1 MDESISWMPSKK
13 DQNMT
18 SKTEIE
24 SLLFLMDDPDPF
36 VQQSVESRLQELGE
50 KAVPLL
56 DEYRTEIN
64 GKEAKSRVNDVIHK
78 LTFDALEQ
86 DFIEVLEGGLKTR
99 KSLEMAVFTLAR
111 FGNPTLRISDY
122 QKKLD
127 NFAQMVEPQIKY
139 KLDEKRKMKR
149 LLKFIF
155 EDLNFRGDAEEYHA
169 PQNCFLSDVIDR
181 RKGLPI
187 SLSLIVMFIS
197 HRLEM
202 PFFGINMPIHFM
214 LNYVGDKEELLID
227 PYDNGAIV
235 TYDQCYF
242 FLKKNNIEPRP
253 EHFQI
258 ATNLDIVLR
267 CIRNLIH
274 SYERKEEPTR
284 IEDLRKLLNVAEMY
298 QD

>member
-1 MDESISWMPSKK
+1 
-13 DQNMT
+13 MT

-24 SLLFLMDDPDPF
+24 SLLVLMDDPDPF
-36 VQQSVESRLQELGE
+36 VQESVQNRLQELGE
-50 KAVPLL
+50 RAVPLL
-56 DEYRTEIN
+56 DEYRTEIK
-64 GKEAKSRVNDVIHK
+64 GKEAKDKISEVIHK
-78 LTFDALEQ
+78 LTFETLEQ
-86 DFIEVLEGGLKTR
+86 DFTELLENGVKTR
-99 KSLEMAVFTLAR
+99 KSLERAVFTLAR
-111 FGNPTLRISDY
+111 FGNPTLRISNY
-122 QKKLD
+122 QSKLD
-127 NFAQMVEPQIKY
+127 HFAQIVEPQIKY

-149 LLKFIF
+149 YLKFIF
-155 EDLNFRGDAEEYHA
+155 EDLNFQGDSEDYHA
-169 PQNCFLSDVIDR
+169 PENCFLDQVIER

-187 SLSLIVMFIS
+187 SLSLIVMFIA
-197 HRLEM
+197 HRLDL

-253 EHFQI
+253 EHFQM
-258 ATNLDIVLR
+258 ATNLDIILR

-274 SYERKEEPTR
+274 SYERKEQMER
-284 IEDLRKLLNVAEMY
+284 VEDLGKLLTVAEMY

>member
-1 MDESISWMPSKK
+1 
-13 DQNMT
+13 MT

-36 VQQSVESRLQELGE
+36 VQQSVETRLRELGE

-56 DEYRTEIN
+56 DQYRTEIN
-64 GKEAKSRVNDVIHK
+64 SEETKTRVNNVIHK
-78 LTFDALEQ
+78 LTFQTLET
-86 DFIEVLEGGLKTR
+86 DFIEVLENGLKTR
-99 KSLEMAVFTLAR
+99 KSLEMAIFTLAR

-127 NFAQMVEPQIKY
+127 HFAKMVEPQIKY
-139 KLDEKRKMKR
+139 KLDERRKMKQ

-155 EDLNFRGDAEEYHA
+155 EDLNFRGDTENYHA
-169 PQNCFLSDVIDR
+169 PQNCFLNLVIDR

-214 LNYVGDKEELLID
+214 LNFVGDKEELLID

-242 FLKKNNIEPRP
+242 FLKKNNLEPRP

-274 SYERKEEPTR
+274 SYERKEELGR
-284 IEDLRKLLNVAEMY
+284 VVDLKKLLTIAEMY
-298 QD
+298 EGL

>member
-1 MDESISWMPSKK
+1 
-13 DQNMT
+13 MT

-36 VQQSVESRLQELGE
+36 VQQSVENRLQELGE
-50 KAVPLL
+50 NAVPLL

-64 GKEAKSRVNDVIHK
+64 SEDAKNKVNEVIHK
-78 LTFDALEQ
+78 LTFETLEQ

-99 KSLEMAVFTLAR
+99 RSLEKAVFTLAR
-111 FGNPTLRISDY
+111 FGNPTLRISEY
-122 QKKLD
+122 QAKLD
-127 NFAQMVEPQIKY
+127 HFADIVEPQIKY

-155 EDLNFRGDAEEYHA
+155 EDLNFRGDAEDYHA
-169 PQNCFLSDVIDR
+169 PQNCFLDQVIER

-242 FLKKNNIEPRP
+242 FLKKNNIDPRP
-253 EHFQI
+253 EHFQM

-274 SYERKEEPTR
+274 SYERKQEMR
-284 IEDLRKLLNVAEMY
+284 RVEDLGRLLSVAEMY
-298 QD
+298 Q

>member
-1 MDESISWMPSKK
+1 
-13 DQNMT
+13 MT

-56 DEYRTEIN
+56 DEYRMEIK

-86 DFIEVLEGGLKTR
+86 DFIEVLEGGIKTR
-99 KSLEMAVFTLAR
+99 KSLETAVFTLAR
-111 FGNPTLRISDY
+111 FGTPTLRISEY

-127 NFAQMVEPQIKY
+127 HFAQMVEPQIKY
-139 KLDEKRKMKR
+139 KLDEKKKMRR
-149 LLKFIF
+149 LMKFIF
-155 EDLNFRGDAEEYHA
+155 EDLNFRGDPEEYHA
-169 PQNCFLSDVIDR
+169 PKNCFLNDVIDR

-187 SLSLIVMFIS
+187 SLSLVVMFIS

-214 LNYVGDKEELLID
+214 LNFVGDKEELLID

-274 SYERKEEPTR
+274 SYERKEEPDR

>member
-1 MDESISWMPSKK
+1 
-13 DQNMT
+13 MT

-56 DEYRTEIN
+56 DEYRSELN
-64 GKEAKSRVNDVIHK
+64 GEDAKNRVNDVIHK
-78 LTFDALEQ
+78 LTFETLEA
-86 DFIEVLEGGLKTR
+86 DFIDLLEHGIKTR
-99 KSLEMAVFTLAR
+99 KTLEKAIFTLSR
-111 FGNPTLRISDY
+111 FGNPTLRVSEY

-127 NFAQMVEPQIKY
+127 HFAQMIEPQIKY

-149 LLKFIF
+149 MLKFIF
-155 EDLNFRGDAEEYHA
+155 EDLNFRGDAENYHS
-169 PQNCFLSDVIDR
+169 PQNCFLSQVVDR

-187 SLSLIVMFIS
+187 SLSLVVMFIAR
-197 HRLEM
+197 RLEM

-274 SYERKEEPTR
+274 SYERQEELER
-284 IEDLRKLLNVAEMY
+284 VEDLQKLLNLAEMY

>member
-1 MDESISWMPSKK
+1 
-13 DQNMT
+13 MT
-18 SKTEIE
+18 SKNEIE

-36 VQQSVESRLQELGE
+36 VQQSVENRLQELGE
-50 KAVPLL
+50 NAVPLL
-56 DEYRTEIN
+56 DEYRAELS
-64 GKEAKSRVNDVIHK
+64 GKKAKEQVSNVIHK
-78 LTFDALEQ
+78 LTFETLES
-86 DFIEVLEGGLKTR
+86 DFTELLEAGLKTR
-99 KSLEMAVFTLAR
+99 KSLEKAVLTLSR
-111 FGNPTLRISDY
+111 FGDPTLRISNY

-127 NFAQMVEPQIKY
+127 RFAQMVEPQIKY
-139 KLDEKRKMKR
+139 RLDEKRKMKR
-149 LLKFIF
+149 LLKFVF
-155 EDLNFRGDAEEYHA
+155 EDLNFQGDSSNYHA
-169 PQNCFLSDVIDR
+169 PENCFLHAVIDR

-187 SLSLIVMFIS
+187 SLSLVVMFIA

-227 PYDNGAIV
+227 PYDDGAIV

-274 SYERKEEPTR
+274 SYERREELER
-284 IEDLRKLLNVAEMY
+284 VEDLQKLLNVAEMY

>member
-1 MDESISWMPSKK
+1 
-13 DQNMT
+13 MT
-18 SKTEIE
+18 SKSEIE

-36 VQQSVESRLQELGE
+36 VQESVQNRLHELGE

-56 DEYRTEIN
+56 DQY
-64 GKEAKSRVNDVIHK
+64 KSTVKGADAREKVNDVIHK
-78 LTFDALEQ
+78 LTFSTLES

-99 KSLEMAVFTLAR
+99 KSLEEAVLTIAR
-111 FGNPTLRISDY
+111 FGNPTLRISEY

-127 NFAQMVEPQIKY
+127 HFVQMVEPQIKY

-149 LLKFIF
+149 LLTFIF
-155 EDLNFRGDAEEYHA
+155 EDLNFQGDAENYHA
-169 PQNCFLSDVIDR
+169 PQNCFLDQVIDR

-187 SLSLIVMFIS
+187 SLSLIVMFMAR
-197 HRLEM
+197 RLEL

-242 FLKKNNIEPRP
+242 FLKKNNVEPRP
-253 EHFQI
+253 EHFQM

-267 CIRNLIH
+267 CLRNLIH
-274 SYERKEEPTR
+274 SYERKKEMER
-284 IEDLRKLLNVAEMY
+284 IEDLGRLLDIAEMY
-298 QD
+298 K

>member
-1 MDESISWMPSKK
+1 MNQYLGPQGKRNQS
-13 DQNMT
+13 MT

-36 VQQSVESRLQELGE
+36 VQESVNNRLQELGE
-50 KAVPLL
+50 TAIPLL
-56 DEYRTEIN
+56 DEYRSKVNETETKN
-64 GKEAKSRVNDVIHK
+64 RVDQVIHQ
-78 LTFDALEQ
+78 LTFDTLES
-86 DFIEVLEGGLKTR
+86 DFIELLDSGIKTR
-99 KSLEMAVFTLAR
+99 KSLEVAMFTLAR
-111 FGNPTLRISDY
+111 FGHPTLRISDY

-127 NFAQMVEPQIKY
+127 HFAQMVEPQIKY

-155 EDLNFRGDAEEYHA
+155 EDLNFQGDPQSYHA
-169 PQNCFLSDVIDR
+169 PKNCFLNEVIDR

-197 HRLEM
+197 RRLEM

-227 PYDNGAIV
+227 PYDDGAIV

-242 FLKKNNIEPRP
+242 FLKKNNVEPRP

-267 CIRNLIH
+267 TIRNLIH
-274 SYERKEEPTR
+274 SYERTEQLHR
-284 IEDLRKLLNVAEMY
+284 VEDLQKLLNIAEMY
-298 QD
+298 EH

>member
-1 MDESISWMPSKK
+1 
-13 DQNMT
+13 MT

-56 DEYRTEIN
+56 DEYRSEIS
-64 GKEAKSRVNDVIHK
+64 GEEAKSRVNDVIHK
-78 LTFDALEQ
+78 LTFDTLES
-86 DFIEVLEGGLKTR
+86 DFIEILENGIKTR
-99 KSLEMAVFTLAR
+99 KSLEAAIFTLAR
-111 FGNPTLRISDY
+111 FGNPTLRISEY
-122 QKKLD
+122 QRKLD
-127 NFAQMVEPQIKY
+127 HFAQMIEPQIKY
-139 KLDEKRKMKR
+139 RLDEKRKMKR
-149 LLKFIF
+149 MLTFIF
-155 EDLNFRGDAEEYHA
+155 EDLNFRGDTESYHA
-169 PQNCFLSDVIDR
+169 PGNCFLNQVIDR

-187 SLSLIVMFIS
+187 SLSLIVMFIAR
-197 HRLEM
+197 RLEM

-227 PYDNGAIV
+227 PYDDGAIV

-242 FLKKNNIEPRP
+242 FLKKNNIDPRP

-274 SYERKEEPTR
+274 SYERQEEPER
-284 IEDLRKLLNVAEMY
+284 VEDLRKLLNVTEMY

>member
-1 MDESISWMPSKK
+1 
-13 DQNMT
+13 
-18 SKTEIE
+18 
-24 SLLFLMDDPDPF
+24 
-36 VQQSVESRLQELGE
+36 V
-50 KAVPLL
+50 
-56 DEYRTEIN
+56 
-64 GKEAKSRVNDVIHK
+64 
-78 LTFDALEQ
+78 
-86 DFIEVLEGGLKTR
+86 
-99 KSLEMAVFTLAR
+99 
-111 FGNPTLRISDY
+111 
-122 QKKLD
+122 
-127 NFAQMVEPQIKY
+127 
-139 KLDEKRKMKR
+139 
-149 LLKFIF
+149 
-155 EDLNFRGDAEEYHA
+155 
-169 PQNCFLSDVIDR
+169 DR

-187 SLSLIVMFIS
+187 SLSLIVMFIAR
-197 HRLEM
+197 RLEM

-274 SYERKEEPTR
+274 SYERQEELER
-284 IEDLRKLLNVAEMY
+284 VEDLQKLLNLTEMY

>member
-1 MDESISWMPSKK
+1 
-13 DQNMT
+13 MT

-36 VQQSVESRLQELGE
+36 VQQSVENRLQELGE

-56 DEYRTEIN
+56 DEYKAEIKE
-64 GKEAKSRVNDVIHK
+64 KEAKERVNEVIHK
-78 LTFDALEQ
+78 LTFETLEQ
-86 DFIEVLEGGLKTR
+86 DFVEILDGGIKTR
-99 KSLEMAVFTLAR
+99 KSLETAVFTLAR
-111 FGNPTLRISDY
+111 FGNPTLRISEY
-122 QKKLD
+122 QAKLD
-127 NFAQMVEPQIKY
+127 HFADIVEPQIKY

-155 EDLNFRGDAEEYHA
+155 EDLNFRGDAKDYHA
-169 PQNCFLSDVIDR
+169 PQNCLLNQVIDR

-197 HRLEM
+197 RRLEM

-214 LNYVGDKEELLID
+214 LNYIGDKEELLID

-242 FLKKNNIEPRP
+242 FLKKNSIDPRP
-253 EHFQI
+253 EHFQM

-274 SYERKEEPTR
+274 SYERKEELER
-284 IEDLRKLLNVAEMY
+284 VEDLGRLLSVAEMY
-298 QD
+298 Q

>member
-1 MDESISWMPSKK
+1 
-13 DQNMT
+13 MT

-36 VQQSVESRLQELGE
+36 VQQSVETRLQELGE
-50 KAVPLL
+50 NAVPLL
-56 DEYRTEIN
+56 DEYRTEL
-64 GKEAKSRVNDVIHK
+64 KAEDAKNRVNDVIHK
-78 LTFDALEQ
+78 LTFQTLEL
-86 DFIEVLEGGLKTR
+86 DFIEILEEGLKTR
-99 KSLEMAVFTLAR
+99 KALETAVFTLAR
-111 FGNPTLRISDY
+111 FGNPTLRISEY

-127 NFAQMVEPQIKY
+127 HFAQMVEPQIKY
-139 KLDEKRKMKR
+139 KLDEKKKIKR

-155 EDLNFRGDAEEYHA
+155 EDLNFRGDTQNYHA
-169 PQNCFLSDVIDR
+169 PQNCFLNQVIDR

-242 FLKKNNIEPRP
+242 FLKKNNLEPRP

-274 SYERKEEPTR
+274 SYERSEEMTR
-284 IEDLRKLLNVAEMY
+284 IEDLRKLLNIAEMY
-298 QD
+298 EG

>member
-1 MDESISWMPSKK
+1 
-13 DQNMT
+13 MT
-18 SKTEIE
+18 SKNEIE

-36 VQQSVESRLQELGE
+36 VQQSVENRLQELGE
-50 KAVPLL
+50 NAIPLL
-56 DEYRTEIN
+56 DEYRTEVN
-64 GKEAKSRVNDVIHK
+64 SKDARERVSDVIHK
-78 LTFDALEQ
+78 LTFETLES

-99 KSLEMAVFTLAR
+99 KSLEEAVFTLAR
-111 FGNPTLRISDY
+111 FGDPTLRISEY

-127 NFAQMVEPQIKY
+127 RFAQMIEPQIKY
-139 KLDEKRKMKR
+139 RLDEKRKMKR
-149 LLKFIF
+149 MLKFIF
-155 EDLNFRGDAEEYHA
+155 EDLNFRGDTDTYHA
-169 PQNCFLSDVIDR
+169 PKNCFLNKVIDNR
-181 RKGLPI
+181 QGLPI
-187 SLSLIVMFIS
+187 SLSLIVMFVAR
-197 HRLEM
+197 RLQM

-227 PYDNGAIV
+227 PYDDGAIV

-274 SYERKEEPTR
+274 SYERQEALTR
-284 IEDLRKLLNVAEMY
+284 IEDLRKLLNIAEMY

>member
-1 MDESISWMPSKK
+1 
-13 DQNMT
+13 MT

-56 DEYRTEIN
+56 DEYRSEIN
-64 GKEAKSRVNDVIHK
+64 GEDAKNRVNDVIHK
-78 LTFDALEQ
+78 LTFDNLES
-86 DFIEVLEGGLKTR
+86 DFIDLLENGIKTR
-99 KSLEMAVFTLAR
+99 KTLETAIFTLAR
-111 FGNPTLRISDY
+111 FGNPTLRISEY

-127 NFAQMVEPQIKY
+127 HFAQMIEPQIKY

-149 LLKFIF
+149 MLQFIF
-155 EDLNFRGDAEEYHA
+155 EDLNFRGDPNNYHA
-169 PQNCFLSDVIDR
+169 PKNCFLNQVVDR

-187 SLSLIVMFIS
+187 SLSLIVMFIAR
-197 HRLEM
+197 RLEM

-242 FLKKNNIEPRP
+242 FLKKNNIDPRP

-258 ATNLDIVLR
+258 ATNLDVVLR

-274 SYERKEEPTR
+274 SYERQEQLER
-284 IEDLRKLLNVAEMY
+284 VEDLQKLLNITEMY

>member
-1 MDESISWMPSKK
+1 
-13 DQNMT
+13 MT

-36 VQQSVESRLQELGE
+36 VQESVQNRLQELGE
-50 KAVPLL
+50 QAVPLL
-56 DEYRTEIN
+56 DQYKSTV
-64 GKEAKSRVNDVIHK
+64 KEDDAKEKVNEVIHN
-78 LTFDALEQ
+78 LTFSTLES

-99 KSLEMAVFTLAR
+99 KSLEISILTIAR
-111 FGNPTLRISDY
+111 FGNPTLRISEY
-122 QKKLD
+122 QRKLD
-127 NFAQMVEPQIKY
+127 HFVQMVEPQVKY

-149 LLKFIF
+149 LLSFIF
-155 EDLNFRGDAEEYHA
+155 EDLNFHGDAEDYHA
-169 PQNCFLSDVIDR
+169 PQNCFLDQVIDN

-187 SLSLIVMFIS
+187 SLSLIVMFMAR
-197 HRLEM
+197 RLQM

-242 FLKKNNIEPRP
+242 FLKKNNVEPRP
-253 EHFQI
+253 EHFQM

-267 CIRNLIH
+267 CLRNLIH
-274 SYERKEEPTR
+274 SYERKKEMER
-284 IEDLRKLLNVAEMY
+284 VEDLGRLLNIAEMY
-298 QD
+298 K

>member
-1 MDESISWMPSKK
+1 
-13 DQNMT
+13 MT
-18 SKTEIE
+18 SKTEIK

-36 VQQSVESRLQELGE
+36 VQESVENRLQELGE
-50 KAVPLL
+50 NAVPLL
-56 DEYRTEIN
+56 DEYRAEIN
-64 GKEAKSRVNDVIHK
+64 NENARQKVNEVIHK
-78 LTFDALEQ
+78 LTFETLEQ
-86 DFIEVLEGGLKTR
+86 DFIEILEGGLKTR
-99 KSLEMAVFTLAR
+99 KSLEKAVFTLAR
-111 FGNPTLRISDY
+111 FGNPTLRISEY
-122 QKKLD
+122 QSKLD
-127 NFAQMVEPQIKY
+127 HFADIVEPQIKY

-155 EDLNFRGDAEEYHA
+155 EDLNFHGDAEDYHA
-169 PQNCFLSDVIDR
+169 PQNCFLDQVIER

-197 HRLEM
+197 RRLEM

-242 FLKKNNIEPRP
+242 FLKKNNIDPRP
-253 EHFQI
+253 EHFQM
-258 ATNLDIVLR
+258 ATNFDIVLR

-274 SYERKEEPTR
+274 SYERKEEMHR
-284 IEDLRKLLNVAEMY
+284 IEDLGRLLSVAEMY
-298 QD
+298 Q

>member
-1 MDESISWMPSKK
+1 
-13 DQNMT
+13 MT

-24 SLLFLMDDPDPF
+24 SLLYLMDDPDPF
-36 VQQSVESRLQELGE
+36 VQQSVETRLQELGE

-56 DEYRTEIN
+56 DEYRSEVN
-64 GKEAKSRVNDVIHK
+64 GQDAKNRVNDVIHK
-78 LTFDALEQ
+78 LTFETLET
-86 DFIEVLEGGLKTR
+86 DFIDILEHGIKTR
-99 KSLEMAVFTLAR
+99 KTLETAIFTLSR
-111 FGNPTLRISDY
+111 FGNPTLRVSEY

-127 NFAQMVEPQIKY
+127 HFAQMIEPQIKY

-149 LLKFIF
+149 MLQFIF
-155 EDLNFRGDAEEYHA
+155 EDLNFRGDAENYHA
-169 PQNCFLSDVIDR
+169 PQNCFLSQVVDR

-187 SLSLIVMFIS
+187 SLSLIVMFIAR
-197 HRLEM
+197 RLEM

-274 SYERKEEPTR
+274 SYERQEELER
-284 IEDLRKLLNVAEMY
+284 VEDLQKLLNLTEMY

>member
-1 MDESISWMPSKK
+1 
-13 DQNMT
+13 MT
-18 SKTEIE
+18 SKSEIE

-36 VQQSVESRLQELGE
+36 VQESVQNRLQELGE
-50 KAVPLL
+50 QAVPLL
-56 DEYRTEIN
+56 DQY
-64 GKEAKSRVNDVIHK
+64 KSTVKGADAREKVNDVIHK
-78 LTFDALEQ
+78 LTFSTLES

-99 KSLEMAVFTLAR
+99 RSLEEAVLTIAR
-111 FGNPTLRISDY
+111 FGNPTLRISEY

-127 NFAQMVEPQIKY
+127 HFVQMVEPQIKY

-149 LLKFIF
+149 LLTFIF
-155 EDLNFRGDAEEYHA
+155 EDLNFQGDAENYHA
-169 PQNCFLSDVIDR
+169 PQNCFLDQVIDR

-187 SLSLIVMFIS
+187 SLSLIVMFMAR
-197 HRLEM
+197 RLEL

-242 FLKKNNIEPRP
+242 FLKKNNVEPRP
-253 EHFQI
+253 EHFQM

-267 CIRNLIH
+267 CLRNLIH
-274 SYERKEEPTR
+274 SYERKKEMER
-284 IEDLRKLLNVAEMY
+284 VEDLSRLLDIAEMY
-298 QD
+298 K

>member
-1 MDESISWMPSKK
+1 
-13 DQNMT
+13 MT

-36 VQQSVESRLQELGE
+36 VQQSVENRLQELGE
-50 KAVPLL
+50 NAVPLL

-64 GKEAKSRVNDVIHK
+64 SEDAKNKVNEIIHK
-78 LTFDALEQ
+78 LTFETLEQ
-86 DFIEVLEGGLKTR
+86 DFIEILEGGLKTR
-99 KSLEMAVFTLAR
+99 RSLEKAVFTLAR
-111 FGNPTLRISDY
+111 FGNPTLRISEY
-122 QKKLD
+122 QAKLD
-127 NFAQMVEPQIKY
+127 HFADIVEPQIKY

-155 EDLNFRGDAEEYHA
+155 EDLNFRGDAEDYHA
-169 PQNCFLSDVIDR
+169 PQNCFLDQVIER

-242 FLKKNNIEPRP
+242 FLKKNNIDPRP
-253 EHFQI
+253 EHFQM

-274 SYERKEEPTR
+274 SYERKQEMR
-284 IEDLRKLLNVAEMY
+284 RVEDLGRLLSVAEMY
-298 QD
+298 Q

>member
-1 MDESISWMPSKK
+1 
-13 DQNMT
+13 MT

-36 VQQSVESRLQELGE
+36 VQESVENRLQELGE
-50 KAVPLL
+50 NAVPLL
-56 DEYRTEIN
+56 DEYRAEISS
-64 GKEAKSRVNDVIHK
+64 EHAKQKVNEVIHK
-78 LTFDALEQ
+78 LTFDTLEQ
-86 DFIEVLEGGLKTR
+86 DFIEILEGGLKTR
-99 KSLEMAVFTLAR
+99 RALEKAVFTLAR
-111 FGNPTLRISDY
+111 FGNPTLRISEF
-122 QKKLD
+122 QAKLD
-127 NFAQMVEPQIKY
+127 HFADIVEPQIKY

-155 EDLNFRGDAEEYHA
+155 EDLNFRGDAEDYHA
-169 PQNCFLSDVIDR
+169 PQNCFLDQVIER

-242 FLKKNNIEPRP
+242 FLKKNNIDPRP
-253 EHFQI
+253 EHFQM

-274 SYERKEEPTR
+274 SYERKEEMR
-284 IEDLRKLLNVAEMY
+284 RVEDLGRLLNVAEMY
-298 QD
+298 KD

>member
-1 MDESISWMPSKK
+1 
-13 DQNMT
+13 MT

-36 VQQSVESRLQELGE
+36 VQQSVENRLQELGE

-56 DEYRTEIN
+56 DEYKAEI
-64 GKEAKSRVNDVIHK
+64 KETEAKERVNEVIHK
-78 LTFDALEQ
+78 LTFDTLEQ
-86 DFIEVLEGGLKTR
+86 DFVEILEGGLKTR
-99 KSLEMAVFTLAR
+99 KSLETAVFTLAR
-111 FGNPTLRISDY
+111 FGNPTLRISEY
-122 QKKLD
+122 QAKL
-127 NFAQMVEPQIKY
+127 NHFADIVEPQIKY

-155 EDLNFRGDAEEYHA
+155 EDLNFRGDAEDYHA
-169 PQNCFLSDVIDR
+169 PQNCLLNEVIDR

-197 HRLEM
+197 RRLEM

-214 LNYVGDKEELLID
+214 LNYIGDKEELLID

-235 TYDQCYF
+235 SYDQCYF
-242 FLKKNNIEPRP
+242 FLKKNSIEPRP
-253 EHFQI
+253 EHFQM

-274 SYERKEEPTR
+274 SYERKEEMDR
-284 IEDLRKLLNVAEMY
+284 VEDLGRLLSVAEMY
-298 QD
+298 Q

>member
-1 MDESISWMPSKK
+1 
-13 DQNMT
+13 MT
-18 SKTEIE
+18 SKTEIK

-36 VQQSVESRLQELGE
+36 VQESVENRLQELGE
-50 KAVPLL
+50 NAVPLL
-56 DEYRTEIN
+56 DEYRAEIN
-64 GKEAKSRVNDVIHK
+64 NENARQKVNEVIHK
-78 LTFDALEQ
+78 LTFETLEQ
-86 DFIEVLEGGLKTR
+86 DFIEILEGGLKTR
-99 KSLEMAVFTLAR
+99 KSLEKAVFTLAR
-111 FGNPTLRISDY
+111 FGNPTLRISEY
-122 QKKLD
+122 QSKLD
-127 NFAQMVEPQIKY
+127 HFADIVEPQIKY

-155 EDLNFRGDAEEYHA
+155 EDLNFHGDAEDYHS
-169 PQNCFLSDVIDR
+169 PQNCFLDQVIER

-197 HRLEM
+197 RRLEM

-242 FLKKNNIEPRP
+242 FLKKNNIDPRP
-253 EHFQI
+253 EHFQM
-258 ATNLDIVLR
+258 ATNLDVVLR

-274 SYERKEEPTR
+274 SYERKEEMHR
-284 IEDLRKLLNVAEMY
+284 VEDLGRLLSVAEMY
-298 QD
+298 Q